1 MITLNSYI
9 SVNVKR
15 KRAWGMKI
23 GELSRVTGA
32 SPRSLRYYEELGL
45 ISSVRQPNGYR
56 DYDEATAGVVSTIK
70 SLLELGFPMTLIGRV
85 LPCTGDSGPIEG
97 ECSGIMARVAEIR
110 DEMDEKAHRLLET
123 RDALTAF
130 LSQQAS

>member
-1 MITLNSYI
+1 
-9 SVNVKR
+9 
-15 KRAWGMKI
+15 MKI
-23 GELSRVTGA
+23 GELSRASGA

-56 DYDEATAGVVSTIK
+56 DYDEQTVAVVSTIK
-70 SLLELGFPMTLIGRV
+70 SLLDLGFPMTLIERV
-85 LPCTGDSGPIEG
+85 LPCTGDAGPLEG

-110 DEMDEKAHRLLET
+110 DEMEDKARRLLET

-130 LSQQAS
+130 LRNNGQ

>member
-1 MITLNSYI
+1 
-9 SVNVKR
+9 
-15 KRAWGMKI
+15 MKI
-23 GELSRVTGA
+23 GELSRASGA

-56 DYDEATAGVVSTIK
+56 DYDETTVGVVSTIK
-70 SLLELGFPMTLIGRV
+70 SLLDLGFPMTLIERV
-85 LPCTGDSGPIEG
+85 LPCTGDAGPLEG

-110 DEMDEKAHRLLET
+110 DEIDDKARRLLKT

-130 LSQQAS
+130 LSQQPS